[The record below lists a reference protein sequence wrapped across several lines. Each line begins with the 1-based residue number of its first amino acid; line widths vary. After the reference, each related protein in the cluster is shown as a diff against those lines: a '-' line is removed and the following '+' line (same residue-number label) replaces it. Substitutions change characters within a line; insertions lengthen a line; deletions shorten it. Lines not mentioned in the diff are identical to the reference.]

1 MPATASTVV
10 EMVNGKR
17 GEEEDALRFFL
28 FVLIIALSF
37 HIIVLVHVLIFVLVL
52 EIRLLLGIDLKQSEE
67 GAEKEL
73 PSGETGEEQ
82 VSIFYNYSA
91 DELVGNDEDTT
102 EAFEAANV
110 VGYCGLNWSVPENVA
125 ENLEVEEV
133 PDPDHLDPLNLM
145 GEAIV
150 APPIA
155 LQTETSPIQT
165 SPNRKSPGQSS
176 PLSSSPLQNSHI
188 LNTPV
193 QANTV
198 QHEEQQD
205 EDMMAA
211 AIPLISILQKQQE
224 GEEGGLSQAIRADL
238 IQVSPLY

>member
-28 FVLIIALSF
+28 FVLIITISF

-52 EIRLLLGIDLKQSEE
+52 ELRLLLGIDLKQREDE
-67 GAEKEL
+67 NAEKEL
-73 PSGETGEEQ
+73 SSGESGEEQ

-110 VGYCGLNWSVPENVA
+110 VGYCRLNWSVPENVA
-125 ENLEVEEV
+125 DNLEV

-145 GEAIV
+145 GEAMV
-150 APPIA
+150 APQMD
-155 LQTETSPIQT
+155 LQK

-238 IQVSPLY
+238 IQVSPF

>member
-10 EMVNGKR
+10 EMVKGKR

-67 GAEKEL
+67 GSEKEL

-110 VGYCGLNWSVPENVA
+110 VGYCGLNWSAEALDNVA
-125 ENLEVEEV
+125 DNLEVEEV

-145 GEAIV
+145 GEAMV
-150 APPIA
+150 APQMD
-155 LQTETSPIQT
+155 LQK

-238 IQVSPLY
+238 IQVSPF